1 MHSWLL
7 MSMGIFIGAAGSG
20 VVVWLLLQ
28 RRAAQATAQSAAP
41 SMESTAGQAAGDAPP
56 KTIEWEMGGTK
67 LWEVTRL
74 VPTPTM
80 VREEMPLDPR
90 LREGLQALFKGA
102 PELVSATPTG
112 DSQTNQYLLR
122 FSSQVSQGIIDGTLK
137 MMSLMKG
144 GLYTKVVDTRNRIL
158 QHATLDAFSAAGSA
172 ATAVWQVMAFVTSQ
186 KFLADI
192 NQRLDTIEKS
202 IAGMKQWLEA
212 DRVGQLQGNLTYL
225 KHLSQALCRCDL
237 TEDDAAAFCTQV
249 ENIERECCQVMAT
262 VDMPLECCVGNIE
275 QQPLPG
281 DGLKERSRAAQEL
294 VDTFKRNSQVY
305 LLAAYVRGAVIQLR
319 TSLPVSKQV
328 AQLSLE
334 ELSTEFRR
342 QSDRQQ
348 KFIST
353 VECRIPELKGTW
365 TWASTDEEHQNRLR
379 ASLNDTQCCLDQA
392 SSTVAEAVQTLE
404 QQLNELL
411 AARNK
416 PLELV
421 ATLNGAGQLVQLE
434 RLVQA

>member
-20 VVVWLLLQ
+20 LVVWLFLL
-28 RRAAQATAQSAAP
+28 RRAAQTPAQSAAP
-41 SMESTAGQAAGDAPP
+41 SSEALPGQAAGDAPP
-56 KTIEWEMGGTK
+56 TTIEWEMGGTK

-80 VREEMPLDPR
+80 VREEMPLDAR
-90 LREGLQALFKGA
+90 LRESLQALFQGA
-102 PELVSATPTG
+102 PALMPAPNQ
-112 DSQTNQYLLR
+112 DAQTNHYLLR

-144 GLYTKVVDTRNRIL
+144 GIYGKVMDTRNRIL
-158 QHATLDAFSAAGSA
+158 QHAALDALGTVGSA
-172 ATAVWQVMAFVTSQ
+172 ASAVWQVMAFVTSQ
-186 KFLADI
+186 KFLVDI
-192 NQRLDTIEKS
+192 NERLDTIEKS
-202 IAGMKQWLEA
+202 IASMKQWLEA
-212 DRVGQLQGNLTYL
+212 ERVGQLQGNLTYL

-237 TEDDAAAFCTQV
+237 TEEDAAAFCTQV

-262 VDMPLECCVGNIE
+262 ADMPLECCVGNIQ

-281 DGLKERSRAAQEL
+281 DGLKERSRAAQDL

-334 ELSTEFRR
+334 ELAAEFRR
-342 QSDRQQ
+342 HTDRQQ
-348 KFIST
+348 KFINT
-353 VECRIPELKGTW
+353 IEGRIPEIKGTW
-365 TWASTDEEHQNRLR
+365 TWASTDEEHQSQLR
-379 ASLNDTQCCLDQA
+379 SLLKDTQCCLDQA

-404 QQLNELL
+404 QQLQELL

-416 PLELV
+416 PLELL